1 MTEVLPAPPQS
12 GSCGCAGDAWR
23 DLGHRMRLVL
33 ADRIAPP
40 SFNTLATP
48 GGSRLSAESRL
59 AVAALGVVYGDIG
72 TSPLYA
78 FRQSLVN
85 FGDVSERAIL
95 GTVSL
100 IVWALM
106 LVVTVKYVLVI
117 MRADNRGE
125 GGLLALTALVLRST
139 SSPGRRYF
147 WIMAAGMVGAALFY
161 GDGAITPAI
170 SVLSAVEGL
179 KMATPLFEPYIVPIS
194 LVLLIGL
201 FLVQRRGTAAIGR
214 PFGPVMLVWFAVL
227 GLLGVWGIVQHPR
240 ILLALDPTRA
250 IALLFDAPWRG
261 FVMLGSVFLAVTG
274 AEALY
279 ADVGHFGRKAIR
291 TAWLKLVFPA
301 LLLNYFGQGALLLGN
316 PGALDHPFYRL
327 APEWSFYPL
336 VALSTAATIIA
347 SQAVISGAFSMT
359 RQAIQLGYLP
369 RLEVRHTSAEE
380 IGQVYAPR
388 INGLFLIVII
398 ILVLGFRSSDNL
410 GAAYG
415 IAVSGMMA
423 ITTGLAFLYMRS
435 RGWSLAIAVPVFA
448 AFGLI
453 DLTFLSSN
461 LLKIFDGGWFP
472 IAVAA
477 VVFTMMATWWRGRRL
492 LAQRR
497 ARDAMELSQF
507 IAALDPEG
515 PPRIEGIAIFL
526 TSDLT
531 RVPTAL
537 LRALEHYKGLHQRV
551 IMMQVDTE
559 DVAHVPDEQ
568 RLEIA
573 ELGKG
578 FYTIRLRYGFMDEPN
593 ILRALAQCRAGGLH
607 VNLTE
612 TSFIIRRERLRVRP
626 HARRTRWWRW
636 RNALFVFMS
645 NNTPDA
651 TEFFWLPPDR
661 VVELGGQVAI

>member
-1 MTEVLPAPPQS
+1 MTEVPPAPPQS
-12 GSCGCAGDAWR
+12 GSFGCTGGVWR
-23 DLGHRMRLVL
+23 DLWHRMRLVL
-33 ADRIAPP
+33 AGRIAPA
-40 SFNTLATP
+40 SFNTLATL
-48 GGSRLSAESRL
+48 GGFRLSAGSRL

-85 FGDVSERAIL
+85 FGDVSEHAIL
-95 GTVSL
+95 GTLSL

-125 GGLLALTALVLRST
+125 GGLLALTGLVLRNTDS
-139 SSPGRRYF
+139 RARQYF
-147 WIMAAGMVGAALFY
+147 WIMAAGLVGAALFY
-161 GDGAITPAI
+161 GDGVITPAI

-179 KMATPLFEPYIVPIS
+179 KMATPQFEPYIVPIS

-201 FLVQRRGTAAIGR
+201 FLAQRRGTAAIGG
-214 PFGPVMLVWFAVL
+214 PFGPVMLVWFAAL
-227 GLLGVWGIVQHPR
+227 GLLGAWGIVQHPR
-240 ILLALDPTRA
+240 ILLALDPTRG
-250 IALLFDAPWRG
+250 ITLLFDAPWRG

-279 ADVGHFGRKAIR
+279 ADMGHFGRTAIR
-291 TAWLKLVFPA
+291 TTWLRLVFPA
-301 LLLNYFGQGALLLGN
+301 LILNYFGQGALLLGN

-327 APEWSFYPL
+327 APGWGLYPL
-336 VALSTAATIIA
+336 VALATVATVIA

-380 IGQVYAPR
+380 MGQVYAPR
-388 INGLFLIVII
+388 INGLFLVVII

-423 ITTGLAFLYMRS
+423 ITTGLAFLYMR
-435 RGWSLAIAVPVFA
+435 RCGWSLAVAVPVFA

-472 IAVAA
+472 IVVAT
-477 VVFTMMATWWRGRRL
+477 VVFTMMATWWHGRRL
-492 LAQRR
+492 LAERR
-497 ARDAMELSQF
+497 AGDAMEPSQF
-507 IAALDPEG
+507 VAALNPG
-515 PPRIEGIAIFL
+515 RPARIPGTAIFL

-531 RVPTAL
+531 RVPAAL
-537 LRALEHYKGLHQRV
+537 LRALEYYEVLHQRV
-551 IMMQVDTE
+551 FMMQIDTE
-559 DVAHVPDEQ
+559 DVANVSDEQ

-573 ELGKG
+573 DLDKG

-593 ILRALAQCRAGGLH
+593 ILRALAQCRARGFH
-607 VNLTE
+607 FNLME
-612 TSFIIRRERLRVRP
+612 TSFIIRRERLRLRP
-626 HARRTRWWRW
+626 RARRTGWWRW
-636 RNALFVFMS
+636 RNALFIFML

-651 TEFFWLPPDR
+651 TEFFRLPPNR
-661 VVELGGQVAI
+661 VIELGGLVEI

>member
-1 MTEVLPAPPQS
+1 MTDLLSPPPQPDGLDS
-12 GSCGCAGDAWR
+12 PGCAWR
-23 DLGHRMRLVL
+23 DLLHRTRLAL
-33 ADRIAPP
+33 ADRLH
-40 SFNTLATP
+40 SLSLATP
-48 GGSRLSAESRL
+48 GSLDGFRLSARSRL
-59 AVAALGVVYGDIG
+59 AIAALGVVYGDIG

-78 FRQSLVN
+78 VRQSLVN
-85 FGDVSERAIL
+85 FGDMSERAIL
-95 GTVSL
+95 GTLSL

-125 GGLLALTALVLRST
+125 GGLLALTALLLPST
-139 SSPGRRYF
+139 SSPGRQYF

-161 GDGAITPAI
+161 GDGVITPAI

-201 FLVQRRGTAAIGR
+201 FLVQRHGTGELAA

-240 ILLALDPTRA
+240 ILVALDPTRG
-250 IALLFDAPWRG
+250 IALLSDAPWHG
-261 FVMLGSVFLAVTG
+261 FVLLGSVFLAVTG

-279 ADVGHFGRKAIR
+279 ADMGHFGRKAIR
-291 TAWLKLVFPA
+291 TAWLRLVFPA

-316 PGALDHPFYRL
+316 PSALDHPFYRL
-327 APEWSFYPL
+327 VPGWGLYPL
-336 VALSTAATIIA
+336 VMLATVATVIA

-359 RQAIQLGYLP
+359 RHAIQLGYLP
-369 RLEVRHTSAEE
+369 RLEVRHTSEQE
-380 IGQVYAPR
+380 IGQVY
-388 INGLFLIVII
+388 
-398 ILVLGFRSSDNL
+398 VLGFRSSDNL

-415 IAVSGMMA
+415 IAVSGMMT
-423 ITTGLAFLYMRS
+423 ITTGLAFLYKRS
-435 RGWSLAIAVPVFA
+435 CGWSLVVAVPVFA
-448 AFGLI
+448 VFGLI

-461 LLKIFDGGWFP
+461 LLKIFDGGWLP
-472 IAVAA
+472 LVVAA
-477 VVFTMMATWWRGRRL
+477 VVFTTMGTWWRGRRL
-492 LAQRR
+492 LAERR
-497 ARDAMELSQF
+497 AGDAMELCQF
-507 IAALDPEG
+507 VAALDPER
-515 PPRIEGIAIFL
+515 PARIEATAIFL
-526 TSDLT
+526 TSDVR
-531 RVPTAL
+531 RVPAAL

-559 DVAHVPDEQ
+559 DVANVPDEQ

-607 VNLTE
+607 INLME
-612 TSFIIRRERLRVRP
+612 TSFIIRRERLRLRP

-636 RNALFVFMS
+636 RNALFIFMS

-651 TEFFWLPPDR
+651 TEFFWLPPNR
-661 VVELGGQVAI
+661 VVELGGQVEI